1 MGFHLKYKIKSL
13 ISQGVRRKYENKV
26 SPYRRRYN
34 LALLMFNIA
43 KDTNASCYQGFNVGI
58 MQKVGLILMIIF
70 GFAMSNDKKLPIDI
84 ER

>member
-1 MGFHLKYKIKSL
+1 MKIKH
-13 ISQGVRRKYENKV
+13 
-26 SPYRRRYN
+26 SPYRRSRRRYN

-43 KDTNASCYQGFNVGI
+43 KDANASCYQGFNVSI

-70 GFAMSNDKKLPIDI
+70 GFAISNDKKPPIDV